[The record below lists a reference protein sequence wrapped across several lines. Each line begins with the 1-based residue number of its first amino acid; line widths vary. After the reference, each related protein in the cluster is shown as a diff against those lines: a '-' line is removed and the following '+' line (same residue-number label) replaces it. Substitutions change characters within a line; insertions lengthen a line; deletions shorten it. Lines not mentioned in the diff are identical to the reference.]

1 MQKIFIVI
9 PTYNEKANL
18 EKLLS
23 QIFSLAIDGVNV
35 LIVDDNSPDG
45 TGELAKKLRRVY
57 SNLSVLSRAEKQ
69 GLGLA
74 YVAGFKIALASGA
87 DYIFEMDADLSHQPS
102 YLPEFL
108 KAINN
113 ADLILGSRYLKGGGV
128 SNWGILRRLIS
139 RFGNIYA
146 RFVLDLPYND
156 LTGGFKCFRRL
167 VLEKINLD
175 QLSSVGYN
183 FQIEITYLAHQ
194 AGFRIKEIP
203 IIFVERASGQSK
215 FNFKIIF
222 ESFWKVLIL
231 RLKK

>member
-1 MQKIFIVI
+1 MSI
-9 PTYNEKANL
+9 
-18 EKLLS
+18 
-23 QIFSLAIDGVNV
+23 
-35 LIVDDNSPDG
+35 
-45 TGELAKKLRRVY
+45 
-57 SNLSVLSRAEKQ
+57 
-69 GLGLA
+69 
-74 YVAGFKIALASGA
+74 
-87 DYIFEMDADLSHQPS
+87 
-102 YLPEFL
+102 
-108 KAINN
+108 
-113 ADLILGSRYLKGGGV
+113 
-128 SNWGILRRLIS
+128 WGILRRLIS

-146 RFVLDLPYND
+146 RFVLDLPYHD

>member
-128 SNWGILRRLIS
+128 SIWGILRRLIS

-146 RFVLDLPYND
+146 RFVLDLPYHD